1 VLSLPYM
8 ILAVPDQLK
17 RAMYAGRSE
26 KVGSLMR
33 IHTCVNTTYED
44 LGLREDNGNQISQ
57 ITSRSNIVSSD
68 LPKLTSTRES
78 GATTPSTKDWEAAP
92 SLEGSTG
99 YDFVSPFCPS
109 IAAQPTT
116 RPSYEH

>member
-33 IHTCVNTTYED
+33 IPHM
-44 LGLREDNGNQISQ
+44 REHH
-57 ITSRSNIVSSD
+57 V
-68 LPKLTSTRES
+68 
-78 GATTPSTKDWEAAP
+78 
-92 SLEGSTG
+92 
-99 YDFVSPFCPS
+99 
-109 IAAQPTT
+109 
-116 RPSYEH
+116 